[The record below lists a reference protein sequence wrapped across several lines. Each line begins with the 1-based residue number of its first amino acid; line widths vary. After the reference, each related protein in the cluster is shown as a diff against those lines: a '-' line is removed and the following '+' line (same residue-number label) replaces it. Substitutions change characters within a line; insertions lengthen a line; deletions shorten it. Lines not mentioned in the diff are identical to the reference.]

1 MARRAS
7 RGAAGCDSPADR
19 TTGLPRFVVIGDPTG
34 VFVALA
40 GILAGIYALAGIP
53 RLARFFDLLAPILW
67 AYMLPMLATSAGI
80 LPSSSPAYD
89 WITRFVLPAA
99 LLLLMMTVDVPALFR
114 LGRPATIMMLAGT
127 AGIVIGGPI
136 AFAAFGRWLPPDA
149 WKGLAALSGSWIG
162 GSAQMLA
169 IAESVETP
177 DAMMGPIIVVDTV
190 VGYGWMAILLLL
202 SGWQARFDRW
212 NRADTRLI
220 EETNAALA
228 EKAAATRR
236 PIAIRD
242 AALILGIAF
251 VGAYACVLLGDAL
264 PELGD
269 PKIVSHTTWAVILV
283 TSLGLALS
291 FTPASRLEGAGA
303 STLGTLALYLL
314 VTSIGARGDLR
325 AIVDA
330 PLFLAT
336 GALWIGI
343 HVAILVLVARRIR
356 APLFFLAT
364 GSMANVG
371 GAASAPVVA
380 TVYHRAM
387 APLGVLM
394 AVAGYVLGTYGGLV
408 CAWLL
413 SQVAVRVL

>member
-1 MARRAS
+1 MI
-7 RGAAGCDSPADR
+7 
-19 TTGLPRFVVIGDPTG
+19 TDPTG
-34 VFVALA
+34 VFVTLA
-40 GILAGIYALAGIP
+40 GLLATIYALAGVQ
-53 RLARFFDLLAPILW
+53 RLARFFDLLPPILW
-67 AYMLPMLATSAGI
+67 AYMLPMLATSVGL
-80 LPSSSPAYD
+80 LPPASPAYD
-89 WITRFVLPAA
+89 WITRFVLPVA
-99 LLLLMMTVDVPALFR
+99 LLLLMMTVDVPALLK

-162 GSAQMLA
+162 GSAQLVA
-169 IAESVETP
+169 VAESVETP
-177 DAMMGPIIVVDTV
+177 DAMLGPIIVVDTV
-190 VGYGWMAILLLL
+190 VGYGWMAILLFL

-220 EETNAALA
+220 EETNVALA
-228 EKAAATRR
+228 EKTAATRR
-236 PIAIRD
+236 PLAIRD
-242 AALILGIAF
+242 AALILGIGF
-251 VGAYACVLLGDAL
+251 VGAYVTVALGDVL
-264 PELGD
+264 PELGE
-269 PKIVSHTTWAVILV
+269 PKIISHTTWAVILV
-283 TSLGLALS
+283 TTLGLSLS
-291 FTPASRLEGAGA
+291 FTRVSALEGAGA

-314 VTSIGARGDLR
+314 VTAIGARGDLR
-325 AIVDA
+325 AILAA
-330 PLFLAT
+330 PMFLAT
-336 GALWIGI
+336 GALWIAI
-343 HVAILVLVARRIR
+343 HVGILILVARWIR

-394 AVAGYVLGTYGGLV
+394 AVAGYVIGTYGGLV

-413 SQVAVRVL
+413 SRVALHLL

>member
-1 MARRAS
+1 MI
-7 RGAAGCDSPADR
+7 
-19 TTGLPRFVVIGDPTG
+19 TDPTG
-34 VFVALA
+34 VFVTLA
-40 GILAGIYALAGIP
+40 GLLATIYALAGVP
-53 RLARFFDLLAPILW
+53 RLARFFDLLPPILW

-80 LPSSSPAYD
+80 LPPASPAYD
-89 WITRFVLPAA
+89 WITRYVLPVA
-99 LLLLMMTVDVPALFR
+99 LLLLMMTVDVPALLK

-136 AFAAFGRWLPPDA
+136 ALAAFGRWLPPDA

-162 GSAQMLA
+162 GSAQLVA
-169 IAESVETP
+169 VAESVETP
-177 DAMMGPIIVVDTV
+177 DAMLGPIIVVDTV
-190 VGYGWMAILLLL
+190 VGYGWMAILLFL
-202 SGWQARFDRW
+202 SGWQGRFDRW

-220 EETNAALA
+220 EETNVALA
-228 EKAAATRR
+228 EKTAATRR
-236 PIAIRD
+236 PLGIRD
-242 AALILGIAF
+242 AALILGIGF
-251 VGAYACVLLGDAL
+251 VGAYATVVLGDVL

-283 TSLGLALS
+283 TTLGLALS
-291 FTPASRLEGAGA
+291 FTRVSALEGVGA
-303 STLGTLALYLL
+303 STLGTLALYVL
-314 VTSIGARGDLR
+314 VTAIGARGDLR
-325 AIVDA
+325 AILAA
-330 PLFLAT
+330 PMFLAT
-336 GALWIGI
+336 GALWIAI
-343 HVAILVLVARRIR
+343 HVAILVLVARWIR

-394 AVAGYVLGTYGGLV
+394 AVVGYVIGTYGGLV

-413 SQVAVRVL
+413 SRVAIHLL